1 MKNSNDN
8 TASASGSS
16 SFTNLRNLWSHAGS
30 ELRGRVFLRGTR
42 ARSWKVVHI
51 LETGEWLSIGN
62 RGEISFTVMAN
73 AVSSWQGHGSMV
85 MFHNQ
90 EVRCRWKSWKVV
102 AISETLDE
110 IGGKTVPRSDHTV
123 VESSDTDIGLEIG

>member
-1 MKNSNDN
+1 
-8 TASASGSS
+8 
-16 SFTNLRNLWSHAGS
+16 
-30 ELRGRVFLRGTR
+30 
-42 ARSWKVVHI
+42 VHI

-73 AVSSWQGHGSMV
+73 AVSSWQGHSSVV

-110 IGGKTVPRSDHTV
+110 IGGKAVPRSDHTV